1 MESALKIIQEFSTI
15 PTLIFPGS
23 PQQINERADALLF
36 LSLLSGRNAEWLIGK
51 QVESVPLLKNSPLEV
66 IPTGYLLIDGGKETT
81 VTKTS
86 GTTPLAQD
94 KIDVI
99 VNTALAGQYLGMK
112 LIYLEAGSGAIIPV
126 NSTIIKETREAL
138 DLPLIVGGGL
148 RSAAAVSSALSAGA
162 DLIVV
167 GNILEK
173 EPTLIHTLTQ
183 VVQNHKKLLSRWS
196 KVLLCDLLVAGTRYK

>member
-1 MESALKIIQEFSTI
+1 MDSALKLIQEFSTI

-126 NSTIIKETREAL
+126 SSTIIKETREAL

-173 EPTLIHTLTQ
+173 EPTLIHSLAR
-183 VVQNHKKLLSRWS
+183 VVQNHKKLLSR
-196 KVLLCDLLVAGTRYK
+196 

>member
-1 MESALKIIQEFSTI
+1 MDSALKLIQEFSTI

-126 NSTIIKETREAL
+126 SSTIIKETREAL

-173 EPTLIHTLTQ
+173 EPTLIHSLAQ
-183 VVQNHKKLLSRWS
+183 VVQNHKKLLSR
-196 KVLLCDLLVAGTRYK
+196 

>member
-1 MESALKIIQEFSTI
+1 MDSALKLIQEFSTI

-183 VVQNHKKLLSRWS
+183 VVQNHKKLLSR
-196 KVLLCDLLVAGTRYK
+196 

>member
-1 MESALKIIQEFSTI
+1 MDSALKLIQEFSTI

-126 NSTIIKETREAL
+126 SSTIIKETREAL

-183 VVQNHKKLLSRWS
+183 VVQNHKKLLSR
-196 KVLLCDLLVAGTRYK
+196 